1 MLQEGDRVTL
11 PKLADTYEKVA
22 REGAQAFYSGSLAD
36 QIVKD
41 VQEAG
46 ELVSSKPHCSGN
58 PSLAVRSCLG

>member
-1 MLQEGDRVTL
+1 MTL
-11 PKLADTYEKVA
+11 PKLANTYETVA

-46 ELVSSKPHCSGN
+46 ELVSSKPYHAGN